1 MIIRNADTGDIKV
14 LQDLNDE
21 VFIDNAKYDPDIK
34 TDWAQSEAGKKYF
47 INVIND
53 PDAVCLIAE
62 ENSVAIGYILGSR
75 MAREYCKSKYFE
87 IENMGVHPDY
97 RSKGIGSKLM
107 DNCLKIT
114 KEKGFQKVYVNV
126 YIKNEKAV
134 NFYKKYGY
142 NEIDVCL
149 DKTI

>member
-1 MIIRNADTGDIKV
+1 MIIRKALTNDVKV

-34 TDWAQSEAGKKYF
+34 TDWAQSKDGKKYF
-47 INVIND
+47 TNIIND
-53 PDAVCLIAE
+53 PNAICLIAE
-62 ENSVAIGYILGSR
+62 ENSNVIGYISGSP
-75 MAREYCKSKYFE
+75 MVREYCKSKYFE
-87 IENMGVHPDY
+87 IENMGVHPNY

-107 DNCLKIT
+107 EECLKIA

-134 NFYKKYGY
+134 KFYKKYGY
-142 NEIDVCL
+142 NEIDICL
-149 DKTI
+149 DKNI